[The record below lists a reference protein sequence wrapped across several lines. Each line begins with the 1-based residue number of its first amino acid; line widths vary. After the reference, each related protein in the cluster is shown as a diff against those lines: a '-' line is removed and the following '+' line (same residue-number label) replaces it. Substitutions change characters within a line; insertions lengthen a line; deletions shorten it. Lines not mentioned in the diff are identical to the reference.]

1 MYFLI
6 LLCNFNSK
14 LYFFSSNSVDNP
26 ELGIVITSS
35 ADIVVLI
42 YDMMSPLAVILASKA
57 FIALMFKKLGFVAG
71 STSSN
76 TLLPMEIKNPLSSFQ
91 PSDTPASK
99 IKSCAN
105 SDAVLFFR
113 TNGLE
118 LARFLTLS
126 TSFAFAFK
134 KKKND
139 RRKT

>member
-1 MYFLI
+1 
-6 LLCNFNSK
+6 
-14 LYFFSSNSVDNP
+14 
-26 ELGIVITSS
+26 
-35 ADIVVLI
+35 
-42 YDMMSPLAVILASKA
+42 MSPLAVMLASKA
-57 FIALMFKKLGFVAG
+57 FIALMFKKLGFVDG

-105 SDAVLFFR
+105 SDAVLLSR
-113 TNGLE
+113 TNGSE

-126 TSFAFAFK
+126 TSFAFALK

-139 RRKT
+139 RTNT